1 MKIDIVKVGYLEE
14 NCYIVSNND
23 NCLVIDPGDESN
35 KIIESIGNKKVI
47 AILITHHHFDHIGAL
62 EEIKNKYNVEV
73 YDYSNLKEGTN
84 IIDNFKFEVIYNPG
98 HTDDSISFYFKDDN
112 IIFVG
117 DFVFKDTVGRCD
129 LGGNIID
136 MKKSITKLKEYNE
149 NIIIYPGHG
158 DKTTLNY
165 EKENNPYF

>member
-23 NCLVIDPGDESN
+23 KCLVIDPGDESD

-84 IIDNFKFEVIYNPG
+84 IIDDFKFEVIYNPG
-98 HTDDSISFYFKDDN
+98 HTSDSISFYFKEDN
-112 IIFVG
+112 IMFVG
-117 DFVFKDTVGRCD
+117 DFIFKDTVGRCD
-129 LGGNIID
+129 LGGSITD
-136 MKKSITKLKEYNE
+136 MKNSINKLKEYHE
-149 NIIIYPGHG
+149 DIIIYSGHG

>member
-23 NCLVIDPGDESN
+23 KCLVIDPGDESD

-84 IIDNFKFEVIYNPG
+84 IIDDFKFDVIYNPG
-98 HTDDSISFYFKDDN
+98 HTSDSISFYFKEDN
-112 IIFVG
+112 IMFVG
-117 DFVFKDTVGRCD
+117 DFIFKDTVGRCD
-129 LGGNIID
+129 LGGSIID
-136 MKKSITKLKEYNE
+136 MKNSINKLKEYHE
-149 NIIIYPGHG
+149 DIIIYSGHG